1 MQFAWLL
8 SWHIQDRPG
17 SSANETHANQLVQ
30 LGFSLGRGVNR
41 TGPHGRGWEFTWEET
56 RKRSWSNYG
65 GVDALVL

>member
-41 TGPHGRGWEFTWEET
+41 TGPHGRG
-56 RKRSWSNYG
+56 
-65 GVDALVL
+65 